1 MELIA
6 VGLIVFAV
14 QVIAY
19 NVVSKRI
26 ATRAAYKRRVA
37 TIRSLE
43 HVPRPSAARNK
54 VGEN

>member
-6 VGLIVFAV
+6 VGLVVFAV

-19 NVVSKRI
+19 TVVTKRI

-43 HVPRPSAARNK
+43 HAPRPSAARNK
-54 VGEN
+54 IGEN